1 MDIRSDRQ
9 KGLSYVELGKKY
21 HIDQRT
27 AKRYAESLQRPEYT
41 LTGPKPTKLD
51 KYKQLIDE
59 WLEEAPYSAVRIL
72 EKLQEQGFEGK
83 YSIVKEYVRG
93 KKMDLDEKATVRFE
107 TMPGK
112 QGQMDWGFFEE
123 HLVYEDGKWKKLYC
137 FLMILGYSRM
147 RYIEFVTDMST
158 NTLIRCHQNAFRYF
172 GGYPEEILYDN
183 MKQVVIKRLLKQED
197 STLNRQFED
206 FAGFYGFK
214 PILCRPYRGQTK
226 GKVERTVQFV
236 RDNFMVGI
244 KYNSLA
250 DLNGQAL
257 VWCNKVNGKIHATTN
272 EIPFERL
279 QKEGLSPLTREYIID
294 KINLRRVQKD
304 CLISYAGNQYSVP
317 AEYIGKDVAVVALDS
332 MLAAYYE
339 GKQIALHRISYQR
352 KDMVVNPQH
361 YRRLTLKQTMDA
373 ENVLL
378 EQGKVIDFPLKPSD
392 LSRYDEVLYEWIYH
406 GQAAGKPGKPQ
417 DEEHPGNPGQLSG
430 TGGGGE
436 SQHCGCFGPYLLG
449 RSQIQA
455 ETGL

>member
-1 MDIRSDRQ
+1 
-9 KGLSYVELGKKY
+9 
-21 HIDQRT
+21 
-27 AKRYAESLQRPEYT
+27 
-41 LTGPKPTKLD
+41 
-51 KYKQLIDE
+51 
-59 WLEEAPYSAVRIL
+59 
-72 EKLQEQGFEGK
+72 
-83 YSIVKEYVRG
+83 
-93 KKMDLDEKATVRFE
+93 MDLDEKATVRFE

-317 AEYIGKDVAVVALDS
+317 AEYVGKDVAVVALDS

-339 GKQIALHRISYQR
+339 GKQIVLHRISYQR
-352 KDMVVNPQH
+352 KDKVVNPQH
-361 YRRLTLKQTMDA
+361 YRRLLFDRFYQGSPARGEVGAGLGLSIVRELMELMELMEQMGGRVSARIDGDILRIMLMFSPGPDSRAIPHEGDA
-373 ENVLL
+373 
-378 EQGKVIDFPLKPSD
+378 P
-392 LSRYDEVLYEWIYH
+392 
-406 GQAAGKPGKPQ
+406 
-417 DEEHPGNPGQLSG
+417 
-430 TGGGGE
+430 GGG
-436 SQHCGCFGPYLLG
+436 HIG
-449 RSQIQA
+449 RYR
-455 ETGL
+455 

>member
-1 MDIRSDRQ
+1 
-9 KGLSYVELGKKY
+9 
-21 HIDQRT
+21 
-27 AKRYAESLQRPEYT
+27 
-41 LTGPKPTKLD
+41 
-51 KYKQLIDE
+51 
-59 WLEEAPYSAVRIL
+59 
-72 EKLQEQGFEGK
+72 
-83 YSIVKEYVRG
+83 
-93 KKMDLDEKATVRFE
+93 
-107 TMPGK
+107 
-112 QGQMDWGFFEE
+112 
-123 HLVYEDGKWKKLYC
+123 
-137 FLMILGYSRM
+137 M

-197 STLNRQFED
+197 PTLNRQFED

-257 VWCNKVNGKIHATTN
+257 AWCNKVNGKIHATTN

-352 KDMVVNPQH
+352 H
-361 YRRLTLKQTMDA
+361 YGAPAKASFSFCGERRKEWSERSPRHRRGRGRA
-373 ENVLL
+373 EFL
-378 EQGKVIDFPLKPSD
+378 PTRSSTPS
-392 LSRYDEVLYEWIYH
+392 I
-406 GQAAGKPGKPQ
+406 
-417 DEEHPGNPGQLSG
+417 
-430 TGGGGE
+430 TGG
-436 SQHCGCFGPYLLG
+436 SH
-449 RSQIQA
+449 
-455 ETGL
+455 